1 LFATLDPTTRRI
13 MLPEK
18 TTFLLSDT
26 VGFIRKLPPVVVSA
40 FRATLEELEEATILL
55 HVVDFS
61 SGSAAEMCEVVEDV
75 FKDLGIS
82 NKPVITVLNKIDL
95 LLDPQKKWIE
105 NEAIT
110 FFENQEIEK
119 EENAVII
126 SAKKGWGLKNLLNKV
141 NEVINNGKPFT
152 TDFTTKNEAL

>member
-1 LFATLDPTTRRI
+1 
-13 MLPEK
+13 
-18 TTFLLSDT
+18 
-26 VGFIRKLPPVVVSA
+26 
-40 FRATLEELEEATILL
+40 
-55 HVVDFS
+55 VDFS

-75 FKDLGIS
+75 FKDLEIS

-95 LLDPQKKWIE
+95 LLDPQKKWTE